1 MVERHGVFEGSVH
14 AAGSQAVTTPGPA
27 QRPEPEPG
35 GGLPDIGDRAVG
47 PAPEPAAGLPERY
60 LRQMRLPQLGA
71 LGQRRLAASRV
82 AVIGAGGLGA
92 PVLSYLAAAGIGQI
106 TVFDPDTV
114 EATNLHRQV
123 LFGDADV
130 GRSKAVAAAE
140 RLHALNPEISVRAE
154 ARTVTPANALQLL
167 AGHDLV
173 LDGTDNFPT
182 RYMASDACE
191 ILDLPLVWG
200 SILAFS
206 GQVSV
211 FWGAGGRGVTY
222 RDVHPV
228 PPRPG
233 EVPSCS
239 EAGVLGMLCGVIGA
253 TMAMEAVKVLAGLGD
268 VLFGRLAL
276 YDALRARWDELPLA
290 RDPRR
295 PAVREI
301 EDVMMTCGLPGPT
314 GPAKD
319 ELTVAE
325 LPALLAAGVRVIDI
339 REAHELAG
347 GMVRGAEHVPMA
359 ELLALPEQAEESAQQ
374 ESSGPS
380 GPSETSGAAEG
391 LEGAVLY
398 CAAGS
403 RSASAQRVLAGRGIS
418 VRSLR
423 GGFGAVEGSEIEVTR
438 PG

>member
-1 MVERHGVFEGSVH
+1 MTRDEHKASGPPQIRDRMIE
-14 AAGSQAVTTPGPA
+14 AARLVST
-27 QRPEPEPG
+27 
-35 GGLPDIGDRAVG
+35 
-47 PAPEPAAGLPERY
+47 AAEERY
-60 LRQMRLPQLGA
+60 TRQMRLPQLGE
-71 LGQRRLAASRV
+71 LGQRRLAAAKV

-92 PVLSYLAAAGIGQI
+92 PVLSYLAAAGVGRI

-114 EATNLHRQV
+114 DATNLHRQV
-123 LFGDADV
+123 LFTTADV

-140 RLHALNPEISVRAE
+140 HLHAQNPEVAV
-154 ARTVTPANALQLL
+154 TPVVGVVTPATALEQL

-182 RYMASDACE
+182 RYLASDACE

-239 EAGVLGMLCGVIGA
+239 EAGVLGMLCGVIGSS
-253 TMAMEAVKVLAGLGD
+253 MAMEAVKVLAGMGD

-276 YDALRARWDELPLA
+276 YDALRARWDEIPIA

-295 PAVREI
+295 APVTEI
-301 EDVMMTCGLPGPT
+301 EDVMLTCGLPGPT
-314 GPAKD
+314 GPATD
-319 ELTVAE
+319 EVAVAD
-325 LPALLAAGVRVIDI
+325 LPGLLAAGVRVIDI
-339 REAHELAG
+339 REPAELADG
-347 GMVRGAEHVPMA
+347 LVRGAETLPMGA
-359 ELLALPEQAEESAQQ
+359 LLAGAD
-374 ESSGPS
+374 PS
-380 GPSETSGAAEG
+380 

-403 RSASAQRVLAGRGIS
+403 RSGSAQRSLAERGIR

-423 GGFGAVEGSEIEVTR
+423 GGFSAVTAAVTAARGVVVHPDAAADSEAGIGIVR
-438 PG
+438 PKA